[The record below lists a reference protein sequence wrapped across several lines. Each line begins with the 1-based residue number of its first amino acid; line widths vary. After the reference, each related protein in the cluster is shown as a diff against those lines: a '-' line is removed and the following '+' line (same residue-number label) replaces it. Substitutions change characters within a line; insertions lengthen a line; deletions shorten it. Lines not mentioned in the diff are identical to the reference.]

1 MFRYVAF
8 VWNDADPAARAS
20 AGSLARRLGESSP
33 QWQGALDR
41 NGLRVF
47 CADVREGSSEP
58 YRLHRD
64 AGVVLGKLFRRKLN
78 AATGVAQ
85 SVSAPLAMPEDQ
97 SWAIAESKGRRLI
110 RDYWGRYVAFLHDGA
125 SGTTRVLRDPSS
137 TLPCFTASFAGVHV
151 YFSRMED
158 VWRLLDCAFT
168 INWKYV
174 AGALCHSALHIHAT
188 GLNEVSQVLG
198 GECVEHRAG
207 QISREFYWNLLEIAG
222 DNPID
227 SPEEAAAAV
236 RATTRDCVH
245 AWASSYSSI
254 IHLLSGGL
262 DSSIIFSCLKDA
274 PSQPRITCLNYFSPG
289 SNSDERHYA
298 QLVLD
303 GSGIELI
310 ERERDSS
317 VSLDALL
324 RVQKAPMA
332 ADYFFYLDEGRGEAQ
347 LAREHD
353 ARAVFS
359 GYGGDQLFYR
369 SRAALAAGDYLD
381 RHFAGP
387 ALFEVAL
394 DAARM
399 DRISVWKVLG
409 QAMRAAWLG
418 RRWSVE
424 DERVAGRKS
433 VIRDEVSEYISRDSD
448 LVHPWLRSGERAPG
462 GKRFHAYQ
470 LMFPA
475 NFYNPLGGDADPEP
489 VTPLFSQP
497 LLELAMRI
505 PTWLH
510 TRGGWDRAMARRA
523 FEHDLPRKIV
533 TRRTKGGQEEHAKTI
548 LLRNVGFAS
557 NLLLDGYLVRERIV
571 ARNQVAEALSP
582 GPRRFLSGNVELY
595 GCLSAEAWVRQW
607 VAA

>member
-1 MFRYVAF
+1 VFRYVAF
-8 VWNDADPAARAS
+8 VWNDADPAARTS
-20 AGSLARRLGESSP
+20 AGSLARRLGETSA
-33 QWQGALDR
+33 QWQSVLDR
-41 NGLRVF
+41 KGLRVL
-47 CADVREGSSEP
+47 CADVRRGSSEP
-58 YRLHRD
+58 YLLHRD
-64 AGVVLGKLFRRKLN
+64 GGVVLGKLFRRVGEAG
-78 AATGVAQ
+78 AAR
-85 SVSAPLAMPEDQ
+85 SVTAPFAIPEEP
-97 SWAIAESKGRRLI
+97 SRAIAESGGRRLI
-110 RDYWGRYVAFLHDGA
+110 EGYWGRYVAFLHDEAA
-125 SGTTRVLRDPSS
+125 SVTRILRDPSS
-137 TLPCFTASFAGVHV
+137 ALPCFAASFAGVHV

-158 VWRLLDCAFT
+158 VWRLLDQSFT

-174 AGALCHSALHIHAT
+174 AGALCQSALHIHAT

-207 QISREFYWNLLEIAG
+207 QVNRTFYWNPLEVAN
-222 DNPID
+222 DDPIED
-227 SPEEAAAAV
+227 PVEAAAAV

-254 IHLLSGGL
+254 LHLLSGGL
-262 DSSIIFSCLKDA
+262 DSSIIFACLKSA
-274 PSQPRITCLNYFSPG
+274 PNPPRITCLNYYSPG
-289 SNSDERHYA
+289 SNSDERDYA
-298 QLVLD
+298 RLVAS
-303 GSGIELI
+303 GSGFELI
-310 ERERDSS
+310 ERERDAT
-317 VSLDALL
+317 VSLESLL

-347 LAREHD
+347 LAREYG

-381 RHFAGP
+381 RYSAGP

-399 DRISVWKVLG
+399 DRLSVWRVLG

-424 DERVAGRKS
+424 DEQVAGRKS
-433 VIRDEVSEYISRDSD
+433 VIRDEVSRDISRDSD
-448 LVHPWLRSGERAPG
+448 LVHPWLRGAERAPG

-475 NFYNPLGGDADPEP
+475 HFYNPLGGDDDPEP

-523 FEHDLPRKIV
+523 FEHDMPRRIV

-548 LLRNVGFAS
+548 LLRNVGFAR
-557 NLLLDGYLVRERIV
+557 NLLLDGHLVRERIV
-571 ARNQVAEALSP
+571 ARDQVAEALSP
-582 GPRRFLSGNVELY
+582 GPRRFMSGNVELY

-607 VAA
+607 CAA